1 MFRTLKENHKG
12 LYYAL
17 ITSVISGVSIFINK
31 FAVSEVTPPLY
42 FTSIKN
48 IVVGIFIVSI
58 VLSVGKWKELR
69 KLSKKDI
76 RNLLLIG
83 LVGGSIPFYLY
94 FEGLSKISAI
104 NGAIIHKS
112 LVIWVALLAIPFLK
126 EKMSKLQALAV
137 FALFGSNF
145 FVGGFS
151 GFEFSRGEMLVLL
164 ATVFWSVENI
174 LSKKILSKIDTD
186 IVVLFRMGFG
196 SLNLMVATFIS
207 VPETIVKTLT
217 LSYQQIFWILITA
230 VLLFGYV
237 SNWYKA
243 LKFSSAIFVTSVLV
257 SSTLITN
264 ILSAIFITH
273 SWNLPLTMQAVFIA
287 FGITTF
293 IFLEKR
299 RNLEVFLSQEFN

>member
-1 MFRTLKENHKG
+1 MFRTLKENNKG

-17 ITSVISGVSIFINK
+17 VTSVISGVSIFINK

-48 IVVGIFIVSI
+48 LVVGVFIVSI
-58 VLSVGKWKELR
+58 VLSVGKWKEII

-76 RNLLLIG
+76 KNLLLIG

-104 NGAIIHKS
+104 NGAIIHKT
-112 LVIWVALLAIPFLK
+112 LVIWVALLAIPFLR
-126 EKMSKLQALAV
+126 ERISKLQSLAV
-137 FALFGSNF
+137 FALFSSNF

-164 ATVFWSVENI
+164 ATVLWAVENI

-196 SLNLMVATFIS
+196 SLLLMSATFIS
-207 VPETIVKTLT
+207 VPGTLGKTLT
-217 LSYQQIFWILITA
+217 LSYQQIFWISITA
-230 VLLFGYV
+230 ILLFGYV

-243 LKFSSAIFVTSVLV
+243 LKFSSATFVTSVLV
-257 SSTLITN
+257 SSTLVTN
-264 ILSAIFITH
+264 ILSAVFITH
-273 SWNLPLTMQAVFIA
+273 TWNLPLTTQAVFIA

-299 RNLEVFLSQEFN
+299 RNSEVSLSQEFN